1 MDQEKMDETH
11 VPGLIAEYLDSGRSY
26 RSPALVLQWQDTGE
40 YEIVPEPYLTDISW
54 SDRTRPRRIVGTL
67 EDLMDYYGFGMQNIV
82 DEPEV

>member
-1 MDQEKMDETH
+1 MDEERMDEAY
-11 VPGLIAEYLDSGRSY
+11 VPGLIEEYLESGRKCTH
-26 RSPALVLQWQDTGE
+26 PIVLQWQDTGE

-54 SDRTRPRRIVGTL
+54 SDRMRPRRIVGTL